1 MCGFF
6 FHNSKNLKKKSKLEI
21 SNIKTDLV
29 KRGPDSFKYI
39 ERKNF
44 CMFFSRLSII
54 DLSKKSD
61 QPFTDKKK
69 RYFLVFNGEIYNYLE
84 IKKQL
89 IDEGIKFE
97 TKSDT
102 EVLFRLLIL
111 KGMKETLSI
120 IQGMFSFIFFDYK
133 KKKILWC

>member
-1 MCGFF
+1 MQM
-6 FHNSKNLKKKSKLEI
+6 KKKL
-21 SNIKTDLV
+21 
-29 KRGPDSFKYI
+29 KYI

-89 IDEGIKFE
+89 I
-97 TKSDT
+97 
-102 EVLFRLLIL
+102 LF
-111 KGMKETLSI
+111 
-120 IQGMFSFIFFDYK
+120 Y
-133 KKKILWC
+133 